1 MVEIME
7 KASGKSEVDQAQ
19 KLTPPATKRPTGF
32 EMMRRVG
39 EEFDRLWDDLAG
51 QMFRARSPGLPGRGR
66 ETLLRPGSSL
76 QTIAEW
82 SPRVEIVERE
92 GELLVRAELPGMS
105 KDDVKVEVT
114 DELITIEGERKAEAR
129 EEKEG
134 YFYSERS
141 YGHFF
146 RSIPMPEGAESEKA
160 RATFQDGVL
169 EVTMPVP
176 EQPSR
181 KPKRIEIAE
190 KS

>member
-1 MVEIME
+1 M
-7 KASGKSEVDQAQ
+7 
-19 KLTPPATKRPTGF
+19 PATKRPTGF

-39 EEFDRLWDDLAG
+39 EEFEGLWDELAG
-51 QMFRARSPGLPGRGR
+51 QVFRARSPGLLGRWR
-66 ETLLRPGSSL
+66 ETLRPGSSF

-82 SPRVEIVERE
+82 SPRIEIIERE

-105 KDDVKVEVT
+105 KEDVKVEVT
-114 DELITIEGERKAEAR
+114 DELITIEGERKAETR

-146 RSIPMPEGAESEKA
+146 RSIPVPEGAESEKVKA
-160 RATFQDGVL
+160 SFQGGVL
-169 EVTMPVP
+169 EVTMPMP
-176 EQPSR
+176 AQPSR
-181 KPKRIEIAE
+181 MPKRIEIAE

>member
-7 KASGKSEVDQAQ
+7 KSSAKPEVHQAE
-19 KLTPPATKRPTGF
+19 KPSVPATKRPTGF

-39 EEFDRLWDDLAG
+39 EEFEGLWDELAG
-51 QMFRARSPGLPGRGR
+51 QVFRARSPGLPGRGR
-66 ETLLRPGSSL
+66 ETLLRSGSSF

-82 SPRVEIVERE
+82 SPRIEIIERE

-114 DELITIEGERKAEAR
+114 DELITIEGERKAETR

-146 RSIPMPEGAESEKA
+146 RSIPVPEGAESEKVKA
-160 RATFQDGVL
+160 SFQGGVL
-169 EVTMPVP
+169 EVTMPMP
-176 EQPSR
+176 AQPSR
-181 KPKRIEIAE
+181 MPKRIEIAE

>member
-1 MVEIME
+1 
-7 KASGKSEVDQAQ
+7 
-19 KLTPPATKRPTGF
+19 
-32 EMMRRVG
+32 
-39 EEFDRLWDDLAG
+39 
-51 QMFRARSPGLPGRGR
+51 
-66 ETLLRPGSSL
+66 
-76 QTIAEW
+76 
-82 SPRVEIVERE
+82 
-92 GELLVRAELPGMS
+92 MS

-129 EEKEG
+129 DEKEG

-160 RATFQDGVL
+160 RATFQGGVL